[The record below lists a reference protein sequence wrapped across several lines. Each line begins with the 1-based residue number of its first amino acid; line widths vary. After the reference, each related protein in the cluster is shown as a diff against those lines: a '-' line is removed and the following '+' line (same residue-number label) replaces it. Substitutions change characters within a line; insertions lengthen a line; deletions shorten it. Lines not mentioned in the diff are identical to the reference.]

1 MVENFD
7 GKWDEYKN
15 YLVTEVLYMRI
26 DVHSHLLSLDIFE
39 QIEARTAF
47 RLRRD
52 ADGKRMIAARVGPA
66 IPNITIE
73 ERIAEMK
80 AHAIDR
86 QVLSFLTDN
95 HFSEE
100 ALKGNPAKR
109 LELAQVVN
117 DYLAELCSRYA
128 DRFMAFA
135 DIPLLDVNGAIAEL
149 KRAIEGLGL
158 KGVAL
163 WSNVHGRSLDEKE
176 YWPFFAEVNRLR
188 VPVFLHP
195 TEPRNK
201 DRLEGYNLAGM
212 IAFPFETTLTAT
224 RLVYSGLLE
233 TFKELKIILNH
244 MGGTIPF
251 LWHRLNRAYLNN
263 WSGGRNNI
271 SQLPTEYFKRFY
283 YDTAL
288 TFPNAVMFAHELVG
302 DHIVF
307 GTDYPYTSIHMSY
320 EDEIEKY
327 IRMIEGLNLPP
338 WEREK
343 IFGANAEKLMS
354 R

>member
-1 MVENFD
+1 
-7 GKWDEYKN
+7 
-15 YLVTEVLYMRI
+15 MRI

-39 QIEARTAF
+39 QIESKTAF

-52 ADGKRMIAARVGPA
+52 AEGKRMIAARVGPV
-66 IPNITIE
+66 IPNVTIE
-73 ERIAEMK
+73 ERIAEM
-80 AHAIDR
+80 ASHAIDR

-95 HFSEE
+95 HFPEE
-100 ALKGNPAKR
+100 ALKESPARR
-109 LELAQVVN
+109 LELARVVN
-117 DYLAELCSRYA
+117 DYLAELCSRHA

-135 DIPLLDVNGAIAEL
+135 DIPLLDVSGAIAEFR
-149 KRAIEGLGL
+149 RAIEELGL
-158 KGVAL
+158 QGAAL

-176 YWPFFAEVNRLR
+176 YWPFFAEADRLR

-233 TFKELKIILNH
+233 SFKELKIILNH
-244 MGGTIPF
+244 MGGTVPF

-271 SQLPTEYFKRFY
+271 AQLPTEYFKRFF

-288 TFPNAVMFAHELVG
+288 TFPDAVMFAHQLVG

-307 GTDYPYTSIHMSY
+307 GTDYPYTSTHMSY
-320 EDEIEKY
+320 EDEVAKY
-327 IRMIEGLNLPP
+327 IRMIEGLDLAPG
-338 WEREK
+338 EKEK
-343 IFGANAEKLMS
+343 IFGANAERLIS

>member
-1 MVENFD
+1 
-7 GKWDEYKN
+7 
-15 YLVTEVLYMRI
+15 MRI
-26 DVHSHLLSLDIFE
+26 DVHNHLLSLDIFE
-39 QIEARTAF
+39 QIEARTPF

-52 ADGKRMIAARVGPA
+52 AEGKRMIAARVGPV

-73 ERIAEMK
+73 ERISEM
-80 AHAIDR
+80 ASHAIDR
-86 QVLSFLTDN
+86 QILSFLTDN

-100 ALKGNPAKR
+100 ALTESPAKR
-109 LELAQVVN
+109 LSLARVVN
-117 DYLAELCSRYA
+117 DYLAQLCSQHA
-128 DRFMAFA
+128 DHFMAFA
-135 DIPLLDVNGAIAEL
+135 DIPLLDVEGAIAEL

-158 KGVAL
+158 RGVAL

-176 YWPFFAEVNRLR
+176 YWPFFAEVNKLR

-244 MGGTIPF
+244 MGGTIPI
-251 LWHRLNRAYLNN
+251 LWQRLNRAYLNN

-271 SQLPTEYFKRFY
+271 TQLPTEYFKRFY

-288 TFPNAVMFAHELVG
+288 TFPHAVMFAHELVG

-307 GTDYPYTSIHMSY
+307 GTDYPYTSVHMSY
-320 EDEIEKY
+320 EDEVAKY
-327 IRMIEGLNLPP
+327 MRMIEGLNLPP
-338 WEREK
+338 EEKEK
-343 IFGANAEKLMS
+343 IFGANAQKLIT